1 MLSPQLSTLVCV
13 VACIISLLYYLTLPD
28 RGVCPAGF
36 DIPTASFL
44 SELSLSTQDTP
55 YAECFFPEDYDHSV
69 TTFRAMGLKAGADIK
84 SMKVR
89 AGDEVLHTLVAVLRG
104 QGTLSYSARMDRS
117 HPLLAFIRKLP
128 YF

>member
-1 MLSPQLSTLVCV
+1 MMSPQFSILVCV

-36 DIPTASFL
+36 DIPAAFL

-69 TTFRAMGLKAGADIK
+69 AAFRAMGLKAGADVK
-84 SMKVR
+84 SMEVR
-89 AGDEVLHTLVAVLRG
+89 TGDEVLHTLVAVLRG
-104 QGTLSYSARMDRS
+104 QGT
-117 HPLLAFIRKLP
+117 
-128 YF
+128 